1 MDKTYSRYGDLLDK
15 AMKKKEDRMLASAM
29 RIRDNINAENKRKEQ
44 EKFRR
49 ELKKESDQIE
59 EQNRQQETLDFAN
72 AMLDRYKQR
81 REEERKR
88 KEAEDGCRYLSYKRD
103 VIKINVTR
111 KLCSG
116 SPDELV
122 SLINFFSIFLKR
134 KGCIYNK

>member
-1 MDKTYSRYGDLLDK
+1 MDKTHSRYGDLLNK
-15 AMKKKEDRMLASAM
+15 AMKKKEDRMLASAKRM
-29 RIRDNINAENKRKEQ
+29 RDNINAENEQKAQ

-88 KEAEDGCRYLSYKRD
+88 KEAEEEERKRRESSRRFVEHMNWMDAAISHTKETLSK
-103 VIKINVTR
+103 
-111 KLCSG
+111 
-116 SPDELV
+116 
-122 SLINFFSIFLKR
+122 
-134 KGCIYNK
+134 

>member
-29 RIRDNINAENKRKEQ
+29 RIRENINAENKRKEQ
-44 EKFRR
+44 EKLRR
-49 ELKKESDQIE
+49 EFEKESDRIE

-88 KEAEDGCRYLSYKRD
+88 KEAEEEERKRRESSRRFVEHMNWMDAAISHTKEMLSK
-103 VIKINVTR
+103 
-111 KLCSG
+111 
-116 SPDELV
+116 
-122 SLINFFSIFLKR
+122 
-134 KGCIYNK
+134 

>member
-1 MDKTYSRYGDLLDK
+1 MDKTHSRYGDLLNK

-44 EKFRR
+44 EKLRR

-81 REEERKR
+81 REAERKKKQAEEEERKR
-88 KEAEDGCRYLSYKRD
+88 RESSRRFVEHMNWMDAAISHTKEMLSK
-103 VIKINVTR
+103 
-111 KLCSG
+111 
-116 SPDELV
+116 
-122 SLINFFSIFLKR
+122 
-134 KGCIYNK
+134 

>member
-81 REEERKR
+81 REAERKKKEAEEEERKR
-88 KEAEDGCRYLSYKRD
+88 RESSRRFVEHMNWMDAAISHTKEMLSK
-103 VIKINVTR
+103 
-111 KLCSG
+111 
-116 SPDELV
+116 
-122 SLINFFSIFLKR
+122 
-134 KGCIYNK
+134 

>member
-1 MDKTYSRYGDLLDK
+1 MDKTHSRYGDLLDK

-29 RIRDNINAENKRKEQ
+29 RIRDNINADNKRKEQ

-49 ELKKESDQIE
+49 ELEKESDRIK

-88 KEAEDGCRYLSYKRD
+88 KEAEEDERRRRESSRRFMENMNWMDSAIAHTKEILSK
-103 VIKINVTR
+103 
-111 KLCSG
+111 
-116 SPDELV
+116 
-122 SLINFFSIFLKR
+122 
-134 KGCIYNK
+134 

>member
-15 AMKKKEDRMLASAM
+15 VMEKKEDRMLASAM

-44 EKFRR
+44 EKLRR
-49 ELKKESDQIE
+49 ELKKESDRIE

-88 KEAEDGCRYLSYKRD
+88 KEAEEDERRRRESSRRFVENMNWMDAAISHTKEMLSK
-103 VIKINVTR
+103 
-111 KLCSG
+111 
-116 SPDELV
+116 
-122 SLINFFSIFLKR
+122 
-134 KGCIYNK
+134 

>member
-1 MDKTYSRYGDLLDK
+1 MDKTHSRYGDLLNK

-44 EKFRR
+44 EKLRR
-49 ELKKESDQIE
+49 ELKKESDRIE

-88 KEAEDGCRYLSYKRD
+88 KEAEEEERS
-103 VIKINVTR
+103 
-111 KLCSG
+111 
-116 SPDELV
+116 
-122 SLINFFSIFLKR
+122 
-134 KGCIYNK
+134 

>member
-72 AMLDRYKQR
+72 AMLDRYKQKQEAER
-81 REEERKR
+81 KKKEAEEEERER
-88 KEAEDGCRYLSYKRD
+88 REASRRFVEHMNWMDAAISHTKEMLSK
-103 VIKINVTR
+103 
-111 KLCSG
+111 
-116 SPDELV
+116 
-122 SLINFFSIFLKR
+122 
-134 KGCIYNK
+134 

>member
-72 AMLDRYKQR
+72 AMLDRYKQKQEERVRKKKQKRR
-81 REEERKR
+81 RENGEKV
-88 KEAEDGCRYLSYKRD
+88 AVDLWN
-103 VIKINVTR
+103 I
-111 KLCSG
+111 
-116 SPDELV
+116 
-122 SLINFFSIFLKR
+122 
-134 KGCIYNK
+134 

>member
-15 AMKKKEDRMLASAM
+15 AMKKKEDRMLAAAM

-81 REEERKR
+81 REAERKKKEAEEEERKR
-88 KEAEDGCRYLSYKRD
+88 RESSRRFVEHMNWMDAAISHTKEMLSK
-103 VIKINVTR
+103 
-111 KLCSG
+111 
-116 SPDELV
+116 
-122 SLINFFSIFLKR
+122 
-134 KGCIYNK
+134 